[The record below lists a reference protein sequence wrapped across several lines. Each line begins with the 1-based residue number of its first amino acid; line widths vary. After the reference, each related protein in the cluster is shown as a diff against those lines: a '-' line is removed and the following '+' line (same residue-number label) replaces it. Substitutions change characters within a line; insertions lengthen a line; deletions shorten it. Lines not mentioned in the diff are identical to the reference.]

1 MIISC
6 GFKDW
11 DTRDWI
17 LTTDTGQKFLRCP
30 DCQSGIFLE
39 HYAKACGTA
48 ALSFC
53 PYCGKHREK
62 QYVAID
68 VMTGKPFDLKEFI
81 ERDVNNGKDAND
93 T

>member
-1 MIISC
+1 MIIRC
-6 GFKDW
+6 GYKDW

-62 QYVAID
+62 KYVAID